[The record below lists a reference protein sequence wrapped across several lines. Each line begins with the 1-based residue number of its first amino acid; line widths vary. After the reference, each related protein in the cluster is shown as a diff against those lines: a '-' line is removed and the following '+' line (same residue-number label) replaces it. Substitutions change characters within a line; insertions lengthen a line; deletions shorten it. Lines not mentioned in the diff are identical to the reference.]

1 MQFFAHTN
9 SIPKYQLFISAILLK
24 GSAPSPFTTTTTASF
39 TPSQFTVDQNPNKN
53 CNLGK
58 IREITPN

>member
-9 SIPKYQLFISAILLK
+9 SIPKNQLFISAILK
-24 GSAPSPFTTTTTASF
+24 GSAPSPSFTTASF
-39 TPSQFTVDQNPNKN
+39 TPSQFTVDQNPNKY

-58 IREITPN
+58 ISEITPN